1 MTAVTSG
8 NETKSGCRCLY
19 GGLPKILG
27 GLSYAYHH
35 ILLGADGISGKSWQL
50 QYDGDG
56 LTLCE

>member
-8 NETKSGCRCLY
+8 MRQKIRMQMLY
-19 GGLPKILG
+19 DGLPKILG